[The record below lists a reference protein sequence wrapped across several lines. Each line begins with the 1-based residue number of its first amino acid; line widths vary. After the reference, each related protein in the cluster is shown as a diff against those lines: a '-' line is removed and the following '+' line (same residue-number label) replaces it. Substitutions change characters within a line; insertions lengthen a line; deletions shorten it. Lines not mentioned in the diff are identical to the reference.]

1 MAWIRGVDTFAA
13 RITNK
18 HLVTAIQTRNKTLK
32 QTRVK
37 AGKIWPIGNQR
48 GVEGGA
54 TEDP

>member
-1 MAWIRGVDTFAA
+1 MFEA

-18 HLVTAIQTRNKTLK
+18 RLVMAIQTRNKTLK

-37 AGKIWPIGNQR
+37 AGRIWPIGNQR

-54 TEDP
+54 AEDP